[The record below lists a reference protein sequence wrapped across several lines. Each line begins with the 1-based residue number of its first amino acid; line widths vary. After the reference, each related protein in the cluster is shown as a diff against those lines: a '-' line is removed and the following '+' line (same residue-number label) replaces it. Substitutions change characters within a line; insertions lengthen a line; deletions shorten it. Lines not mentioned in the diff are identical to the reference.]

1 MSTNAASHKSIQ
13 RGWHLIDAKNQI
25 LGKLAVEVA
34 IKLSGKGK
42 TAYVPYLDMG
52 DYVVVTNASK
62 IKVTGK
68 KASQKKYVRHSG
80 YPGGLKTEVFSDLLE
95 RRPDDIIRHA
105 VKGMLPKNRLADK
118 MIIKLHVF
126 PTAAHPFKKQLG
138 IKEET
143 TSEVEGDK

>member
-1 MSTNAASHKSIQ
+1 MSTNVVSHKSIQ
-13 RGWHLIDAKNQI
+13 RGWHLIDARGQI

-34 IKLSGKGK
+34 SKLSGKNK

-95 RRPDDIIRHA
+95 RRPEDIIRHA

-126 PTAAHPFKKQLG
+126 SGAEHPFKKQLG
-138 IKEET
+138 IEEKKEE
-143 TSEVEGDK
+143 GDN